1 MVCRS
6 EPSGALSNWEP
17 GYRTALS
24 GSRAVTDMS
33 EEAGSIRITCSEG
46 SSLGTR
52 NSFVRLDSC
61 CFFFMLLLDAPHP
74 TDLFCA
80 VTATLEATFTL
91 SASGAD
97 LTFSVVPLLLIGWYL
112 GMGNLRFF

>member
-1 MVCRS
+1 M
-6 EPSGALSNWEP
+6 
-17 GYRTALS
+17 
-24 GSRAVTDMS
+24 TDMS

-61 CFFFMLLLDAPHP
+61 CFFFITVNVPHP
-74 TDLFCA
+74 TDLVCA

-91 SASGAD
+91 AASGAD